1 MKTAEKL
8 AAGWLLTLGFM
19 FLTISVSAVSTK
31 NTTLKPILPG
41 LENEALTKD
50 IINKD
55 AIYQLDNTAMQGII
69 FGVPTAILGVWLAL
83 GLYKQNQQDKK
94 AINQQMHEYLR
105 CQEQA
110 KLSKFYQMLQ
120 ENQGKITLLN
130 FAMQSQ
136 LPATE
141 ARQYLD
147 EKAKE
152 FNANFQV
159 TEEGAVSYHFD
170 V

>member
-19 FLTISVSAVSTK
+19 FVTLSATAVFEKLATRK
-31 NTTLKPILPG
+31 VIILPKDEYEFNAPNTTY
-41 LENEALTKD
+41 EDDNA
-50 IINKD
+50 
-55 AIYQLDNTAMQGII
+55 AIGGII
-69 FGVPTAILGVWLAL
+69 FGVPTLTLGTWLAL
-83 GLYKQNQQDKK
+83 GLYRQSRQEKK
-94 AINQQMHEYLR
+94 AINQQRSDRL
-105 CQEQA
+105 Q
-110 KLSKFYQMLQ
+110 SIFYEMLQ
-120 ENQGKITLLN
+120 ENHGRVTVLG

-136 LPATE
+136 LPAAN

-152 FNANFQV
+152 FNANFKV
-159 TEEGAVSYHFD
+159 NEEGAVSYHFD

>member
-19 FLTISVSAVSTK
+19 FVTLSATAVFEKLATRK
-31 NTTLKPILPG
+31 VIILP
-41 LENEALTKD
+41 KD
-50 IINKD
+50 EYEFNAPSATYED
-55 AIYQLDNTAMQGII
+55 DNAAVGGII
-69 FGVPTAILGVWLAL
+69 FGVPTLTLGTWLAL
-83 GLYKQNQQDKK
+83 GLYRQSRQEKK
-94 AINQQMHEYLR
+94 AINQQVSDRL
-105 CQEQA
+105 Q
-110 KLSKFYQMLQ
+110 SIFYEMLQ
-120 ENQGKITLLN
+120 ENHGRVTVLG

-136 LPATE
+136 LPAAN

-152 FNANFQV
+152 FNANFKV
-159 TEEGAVSYHFD
+159 NEEGAVSYHFD

>member
-19 FLTISVSAVSTK
+19 FLTISVSAVITK

-41 LENEALTKD
+41 IDDQGLVKDFVNHEAL
-50 IINKD
+50 N
-55 AIYQLDNTAMQGII
+55 QLDNTATQGIM
-69 FGVPTAILGVWLAL
+69 FGIPTAVLGGWLAL
-83 GLYKQNQQDKK
+83 GLYKQSKQNKK
-94 AINQQMHEYLR
+94 AINQQMNEHLR
-105 CQEQA
+105 SLEQA
-110 KLSKFYQMLQ
+110 KLSQFYQMLQ
-120 ENQGKITLLN
+120 ENQGRVTLLG

-141 ARQYLD
+141 AKEYLD
-147 EKAKE
+147 AKAKE

-159 TEEGAVSYHFD
+159 NEEGGVSYHFD